1 MDHQSVGLLARVVE
15 KAGICTVYAG
25 SARDMMAQVK
35 PPRPVFVNFPLGHQ
49 CGKAFDTSLQIS
61 IIKDALNTL
70 KTLHEPGQIVDLP
83 YAWDEEYDYVTGEG
97 GLPPDQQP
105 PASGVN

>member
-1 MDHQSVGLLARVVE
+1 MGLLARVVE
-15 KAGICTVYAG
+15 EAGICTVYAG

-49 CGKAFDTSLQIS
+49 CGKAFDTSLQMS
-61 IIKDALNTL
+61 LIKDVLNTL
-70 KTLHEPGQIVDLP
+70 KTLGKPGQIVDLP
-83 YAWDEEYDYVTGEG
+83 YDWDG
-97 GLPPDQQP
+97 GFAYAYGKGDLPPDQQP

>member
-1 MDHQSVGLLARVVE
+1 MGLLARVIEEV
-15 KAGICTVYAG
+15 GICTVYVG

-49 CGKAFDTSLQIS
+49 CGKAFDRELQMS

-70 KTLHEPGQIVDLP
+70 KTLQEPGQIVDLP
-83 YAWDEEYDYVTGEG
+83 YDWGEEFIYTSGKRE
-97 GLPPDQQP
+97 LPADQQP
-105 PASGVN
+105 PGSGKDS